1 LNSDNPEPELYQKLK
16 NFMMNRLST
25 PNKDRFIPLE
35 SFVSISTISLK
46 ILRVKFLEQDIPIFK
61 D

>member
-1 LNSDNPEPELYQKLK
+1 
-16 NFMMNRLST
+16 MMNRLST